1 MMIARFT
8 FVGLFNTVLTYCFY
22 LLLLKLGFHY
32 QIALSADYLL
42 GIVIGYSL
50 NRYWTFKVK
59 GEIKKQFFKY
69 LLIYILTFLLN
80 AFLLFILVEGDY
92 LGPELGQFSILLF
105 ITLISYVLQKNW
117 VFLSRFNK

>member
-105 ITLISYVLQKNW
+105 ITLISFVLQKNW
-117 VFLSRFNK
+117 VFLNKFNK

>member
-59 GEIKKQFFKY
+59 DEIKVQFFKY
-69 LLIYILTFLLN
+69 LLTYILTFLLN
-80 AFLLFILVEGDY
+80 AFLLFILVEGGY

>member
-105 ITLISYVLQKNW
+105 ITLISLLSF
-117 VFLSRFNK
+117 FL

>member
-32 QIALSADYLL
+32 HIALSADYLL
-42 GIVIGYSL
+42 GIFIGYSL

-105 ITLISYVLQKNW
+105 ITLISFVLQKNW
-117 VFLSRFNK
+117 VFLNRFNK